1 MLIHFQGVPVGI
13 PLGSAGVLNPALVL
27 YTYCRCWCHHI
38 EINYHTRSQEP
49 MVGNS
54 LVLVAANMYHKMSQE
69 NMLEEENMKLGGKL
83 NSIAPKKLRGTSLF
97 YESLNTLCELQINE
111 RSSSQIGEKKERPV
125 EFWRHCVVLLTVASL
140 CHTCWHLL

>member
-1 MLIHFQGVPVGI
+1 
-13 PLGSAGVLNPALVL
+13 
-27 YTYCRCWCHHI
+27 
-38 EINYHTRSQEP
+38 

-125 EFWRHCVVLLTVASL
+125 EF
-140 CHTCWHLL
+140 